1 MVAPNLTGQ
10 TVESIRTSAFSKWQ
24 ALANEAAEIG
34 TPEYLMLELLSFLCA
49 LNNGS
54 IQQGLEGGL
63 INYSLGDRLNEI
75 GILFGLSRLSNETDE
90 SYRQRILLAP
100 AGFSTAG
107 SEEAIKRIVKEVSP
121 LIITDVSAVAGSPTT
136 NVAVRF
142 ITKTGLPDSV
152 LIAKVLAALQNPMVK
167 PVCVNF
173 TVSAPTVVNYTIAA
187 NITTYSNADIA
198 TLPGRCAAV
207 LNGYIKSVQEK
218 MGRDVVVNQIVGAL
232 QGVAGVYKA
241 VVTSPAAD
249 IVIQPTEWG
258 TAPEATATSVT
269 LVGAVTG

>member
-1 MVAPNLTGQ
+1 MTAPNLTGQ
-10 TVESIRTSAFSKWQ
+10 TAESIRAAAFSKWQ
-24 ALANEAAEIG
+24 ALANEPAAVG
-34 TPEYLMLELLSFLCA
+34 TPEYIMLELLSFLCA
-49 LNNGS
+49 LNNAG

-75 GILFGLSRLSNETDE
+75 GILFGITRLLNESDD

-107 SEEAIKRIVKEVSP
+107 SPEAIKRIVKEVSP
-121 LIITDVSAVAGSPTT
+121 LTITDVSSVTGTPST
-136 NVAVRF
+136 NVTVRF

-167 PVCVNF
+167 PTCVSF
-173 TVSAPTVVNYTIAA
+173 TVTAPTVVNYTIAA

-198 TLPGRCAAV
+198 TLPARCAEA
-207 LNGYIKSVQEK
+207 LNRYIAGVRAE
-218 MGRDVVVNQIVGAL
+218 MGRDVVVNQIVGVL

-241 VVTSPAAD
+241 VLTSPAAD
-249 IVIQPTEWG
+249 IIVQPTEWG
-258 TAPEATATSVT
+258 TAPDATASSIT
-269 LVGAVTG
+269 LVGATTG